1 MIVVFEIKVCK
12 SIAEASISK
21 TKERSSA
28 KDEFEFGDKS
38 SLLLFEIIHRIIF
51 CYTFLS
57 YLSKI
62 PV

>member
-1 MIVVFEIKVCK
+1 MIVIFEIKVCK

-38 SLLLFEIIHRIIF
+38 SLLLFEIIH
-51 CYTFLS
+51 
-57 YLSKI
+57 
-62 PV
+62 